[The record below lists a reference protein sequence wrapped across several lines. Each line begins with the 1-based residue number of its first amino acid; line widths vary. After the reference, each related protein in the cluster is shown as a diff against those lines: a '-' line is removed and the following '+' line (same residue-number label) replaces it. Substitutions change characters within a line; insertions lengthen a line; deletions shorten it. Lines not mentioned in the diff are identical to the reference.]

1 MIRKTNGTDKNK
13 LQREHKVYNKE
24 MRQMGMHFLQKTFDE
39 YVAYKYGK
47 YKPKKRK
54 APTPEEEP
62 LYRREESNVPSMNSL
77 GQHRNNNKNT
87 SNSKIYTGKVIK
99 GIGTMHKSNS
109 VPVINNNVA
118 KDLAS
123 MRR

>member
-24 MRQMGMHFLQKTFDE
+24 MRQMGMHFLQKSFDE

-54 APTPEEEP
+54 ASTPEEQP
-62 LYRREESNVPSMNSL
+62 LYRREESDVPSMNTL
-77 GQHRNNNKNT
+77 GQHHT
-87 SNSKIYTGKVIK
+87 SKHAQNLKIYTGKIVK

-109 VPVINNNVA
+109 VPVINNDVA

-123 MRR
+123 MWR